1 MVPQSQPAQ
10 LAANDGLDYAHS
22 AVTVVQAPAASPG
35 VSFLANLP
43 PAKLFELL
51 HEVVPKAASVGFL
64 VNPTNPNVESDTREV
79 QAAAD
84 ALGQKLVVLRASTN
98 GEIDAA
104 FAVAVQQQVGAF
116 YVGADPFLSSR
127 REQLIAL
134 ATRQSLPTIHWQRDY
149 GIAGGLTSY
158 GASPADATR
167 QVGIYIGRILK
178 GANPADLP
186 VQQAVKVELV
196 INLKTAKAL
205 WLTVPP
211 NMLAIADEVIE

>member
-1 MVPQSQPAQ
+1 
-10 LAANDGLDYAHS
+10 
-22 AVTVVQAPAASPG
+22 
-35 VSFLANLP
+35 
-43 PAKLFELL
+43 
-51 HEVVPKAASVGFL
+51 VPKAASVGFL

-84 ALGQKLVVLRASTN
+84 ALGQKLVVVRAGTN

-134 ATRQSLPTIHWQRDY
+134 ATRQLLPTVHWQRDY
-149 GIAGGLTSY
+149 AIAGGLMSY

-186 VQQAVKVELV
+186 VEQSTKVELV

-205 WLTVPP
+205 GITFPLALLTR
-211 NMLAIADEVIE
+211 ADEVIE